1 MRSSFTVNPAKKYY
15 YLYLQHSLERR
26 RDYELNKHDMANQS
40 VGLLL
45 LQLSF
50 PPMLGMV
57 IYSMFSIID
66 TFFVAKLGSAA
77 LAALTITIPIQV
89 LIISLAS
96 ATGIGLTSLIA
107 RTLGSGNVKLADNIA
122 WHGIILSI
130 CYGIIFA
137 YIGNHYMD
145 DLLIIFG
152 CTSDTFY
159 LSREFLQI
167 ILTGCIFTF
176 IPMNLGNIIQGEGN
190 TFLPILVSLFGM
202 GLNVLFDPIFIFG
215 LGSLPGYGLK
225 GAAMATVCAQIIN
238 TCIIIIIVVRR
249 RDQLTWSFK
258 RFRPSL
264 SVIYG
269 IYKVGIPT
277 MIIELAGVVLM
288 GFLNRILAGFSYTA
302 IAALG
307 IFLRVRSLIY
317 MPVYGLQQGTMPIA
331 GFAYGAGNPDRVKEV
346 LIKASVLSLVYMSII
361 CFILHQY
368 PTWIVDFFSDDPA
381 LTIMGVTALKLAT
394 LTFPLMGPLH
404 ILYTV
409 LQALGKGTTA
419 MFLSIARQIIF
430 FLPLLLIL
438 PKYLNLNGVWLSF
451 SVSELLCTILALGA
465 LIHLWRELQTKNK
478 LAVLLLFQRG
488 YFIRRFMA
496 WLRW

>member
-1 MRSSFTVNPAKKYY
+1 MNRYD
-15 YLYLQHSLERR
+15 LG
-26 RDYELNKHDMANQS
+26 NKS
-40 VGLLL
+40 VGRLL

-50 PPMLGMV
+50 PPMIGMV

-66 TFFVAKLGSAA
+66 TFFIAKLGSAA

-89 LIISLAS
+89 LMISCAS
-96 ATGIGLTSLIA
+96 ATGVGLTSLIS
-107 RTLGSGNVKLADNIA
+107 RTLGKGDIKLADNIA

-130 CYGIIFA
+130 LYGFIFA
-137 YIGNHYMD
+137 FIGNYYMD

-152 CTSDTFY
+152 CTPETFF
-159 LSREFLQI
+159 LSKEFLQV

-190 TFLPILVSLFGM
+190 TFLPILISLFGM
-202 GLNVLFDPIFIFG
+202 GLNVLFDPILIFG
-215 LGSLPGYGLK
+215 IGSFEGLGLK
-225 GAAMATVCAQIIN
+225 GAALATVCAQFIN
-238 TCIIIIIVVRR
+238 TLIVISIVIRR
-249 RDQLTWSFK
+249 RALLTWSLN

-264 SVIYG
+264 KVVYG

-277 MIIELAGVVLM
+277 MFIELAGVVIM
-288 GFLNRILAGFSYTA
+288 AFLNRILAGFSYTA

-346 LIKASVLSLVYMSII
+346 TIKASVLSFIYMSII

-368 PTWIVDFFSDDPA
+368 PVWIVDFFSDDPA

-409 LQALGKGTTA
+409 LQALGKGVTA
-419 MFLSIARQIIF
+419 MCLSILRQMFF

-438 PKYLNLNGVWLSF
+438 PKYFNLNGIWLSF
-451 SVSELLCTILALGA
+451 SLSELLCTMVAFVVFVN
-465 LIHLWRELQTKNK
+465 LWRELQTRNK
-478 LAVLLLFQRG
+478 FAIVLLFQKG